1 MQSRPANP
9 NDATLKKVPYT
20 GVQYVG
26 IPEFQS
32 FGTIITVLIFVV
44 AVLAIALAGIAYRG
58 NRGLH
63 RPLGGPPG
71 EAAGALAIT
80 APGRFGAPPPC
91 PQGARFSPR
100 FRVKGEQGHL
110 RPPR

>member
-44 AVLAIALAGIAYRG
+44 AVLAIALAGIVYRG
-58 NRGLH
+58 NRGLY
-63 RPLGGPPG
+63 RSLGGSPG
-71 EAAGALAIT
+71 DAGEILAVPAAGGLSHPIHV
-80 APGRFGAPPPC
+80 
-91 PQGARFSPR
+91 PQGGSFSLL
-100 FRVKGEQGHL
+100 FRVKEMRGQL
-110 RPPR
+110 RAT

>member
-1 MQSRPANP
+1 MQSRPDNP

-44 AVLAIALAGIAYRG
+44 AVLAIALAGIVYRV
-58 NRGLH
+58 NRGLY
-63 RPLGGPPG
+63 RSLGGSP
-71 EAAGALAIT
+71 EDAAEVGAVTASGALRHPIPVQ
-80 APGRFGAPPPC
+80 PGDS
-91 PQGARFSPR
+91 FSLV
-100 FRVKGEQGHL
+100 FRIQEVQ
-110 RPPR
+110 